1 MISVCTKVEI
11 KFEKEVENKN
21 LSNKLSCFDE
31 NSWKKRLYF
40 LPIKS
45 VNKFISN
52 MVKFYEPMNN
62 EELERIFLAK
72 HQILFADYKKKKF
85 F

>member
-1 MISVCTKVEI
+1 MRI
-11 KFEKEVENKN
+11 
-21 LSNKLSCFDE
+21 LG
-31 NSWKKRLYF
+31 KKRLYF

>member
-31 NSWKKRLYF
+31 NSWKK
-40 LPIKS
+40 K
-45 VNKFISN
+45 
-52 MVKFYEPMNN
+52 
-62 EELERIFLAK
+62 A
-72 HQILFADYKKKKF
+72 LFFAN
-85 F
+85 